1 MATMQ
6 FSAEVFMPVII
17 FSNSN
22 WSIVVLNDFYHP
34 TTVTW
39 CMHLLLAFVLS
50 VRVIMKRPATG
61 VALAW
66 LLVINAIPCL
76 GVLVYL
82 LIGERRISRSRL
94 QTIRQLQ
101 SDYAQVVEHAVHEG
115 LVDVNWDKHSD
126 VAQSMGLLGWRMVG
140 SPTVCGSSYEL
151 LGGTLNILRRIAND
165 IDEAQHSVLMEFYI
179 WNPGGLADE
188 VLAAVIRAQNRG
200 VQCCLLIDAVGA
212 RPWWKGSQPDELR
225 AVGVELRPALPVGFF
240 RTLVGRSDLRL
251 HRKIVVID
259 SEVSWTGSM
268 NLVDPRFFKQDRGV
282 GEWVDAM
289 VRLQGSVVSPL
300 AATMIGDWIL
310 EGDDSLSELVS
321 RHQLHLVD
329 PTGTADIQVIP
340 SGPGETN
347 DGLLQMILTMI
358 NGAREELVLTTPY
371 LVPDESLLRAIRGAS
386 ARGVKVQVIV
396 PEKVD
401 SIMTRY
407 ASRSYYEDL
416 LHAGVELYLYRE
428 GLLHTKS
435 ITIDGQI
442 SMFGTVNFDMRSL
455 WLNYEVA
462 LFVYD
467 CGFAGKLRE
476 LQQTYLDSSEQIDHE
491 VWSKR
496 PFGKQLLENTLR
508 LLSPLL

>member
-1 MATMQ
+1 M
-6 FSAEVFMPVII
+6 
-17 FSNSN
+17 
-22 WSIVVLNDFYHP
+22 LNYLYHP
-34 TTVTW
+34 TTTMWIIHMVF
-39 CMHLLLAFVLS
+39 AFILS
-50 VRVIMKRPATG
+50 VRVVMKRPGTG

-66 LLVINAIPCL
+66 LLVINAIPIFGEL
-76 GVLVYL
+76 IYL
-82 LIGERRISRSRL
+82 LIGERRISWSRR
-94 QTIRQLQ
+94 QRIRQLRA
-101 SDYAQVVEHAVHEG
+101 DYSEVIEHAVHQG
-115 LVDVNWDKHSD
+115 LLVVDWEKHGEL
-126 VAQSMGLLGWRMVG
+126 AKSMGQLGWQLVG
-140 SPTVCGSSYEL
+140 SPTVCGSTYEL
-151 LGGTLNILRRIAND
+151 FGETDDILRRISRD
-165 IDEAQHSVLMEFYI
+165 IDGAQRSVLMEFYI
-179 WNPGGLADE
+179 WGNGGLADE
-188 VLAAVIRAQNRG
+188 VLAAVIRAQERG

-212 RPWWKGSQPDELR
+212 RPWWKGNQPAKLR
-225 AVGVELRPALPVGFF
+225 AAGVELRPALPVGLF

-268 NLVDPRFFKQDRGV
+268 NLVDPKFFKQNIGV

-289 VRLQGSVVSPL
+289 VRLKGSVVSPL

-329 PTGTADIQVIP
+329 SVGAADIQVIP

-386 ARGVKVQVIV
+386 ARGVKVRVIV
-396 PEKVD
+396 PQKVD
-401 SIMTRY
+401 SIMTRF

-416 LHAGVELYLYRE
+416 LSSGVELYLYHD

-435 ITIDGQI
+435 ITVDGYV

-467 CGFAGKLRE
+467 DGFGGKLRD
-476 LQQTYLDSSEQIDHE
+476 LQQAYLDRSDRVDCEL
-491 VWSKR
+491 WAKR
-496 PFGKQLLENTLR
+496 AFGKRLLENTLR

>member
-1 MATMQ
+1 M
-6 FSAEVFMPVII
+6 
-17 FSNSN
+17 
-22 WSIVVLNDFYHP
+22 LNYLYHP

-39 CMHLLLAFVLS
+39 SIHIVFALLLS
-50 VRVIMKRPATG
+50 VRVIMKRPGTG

-66 LLVINAIPCL
+66 LLVINAIPIGGEL
-76 GVLVYL
+76 IYL
-82 LIGERRISRSRL
+82 LIGERRISWSRRAGL
-94 QTIRQLQ
+94 RQLR
-101 SDYAQVVEHAVHEG
+101 SDYAEVIEAAVDEG
-115 LVDVNWDKHSD
+115 LLEVDWEKHGEL
-126 VAQSMGLLGWRMVG
+126 AKSMGQLGWQLVG
-140 SPTVCGSSYEL
+140 SPTVCGSRYEL
-151 LGGTLNILRRIAND
+151 FGETEDILRRISDD
-165 IDEAQHSVLMEFYI
+165 IDGAQRSVLMEFYI
-179 WNPGGLADE
+179 WGSGGLADE
-188 VLAAVIRAQNRG
+188 VLAAVIRAQKRG
-200 VQCCLLIDAVGA
+200 VQCCLLIDSVGA
-212 RPWWKGSQPDELR
+212 RPWWKGKQPAELR
-225 AVGVELRPALPVGFF
+225 AAGVELRPALPVGLF
-240 RTLVGRSDLRL
+240 RTLVGRTDLRL

-268 NLVDPRFFKQDRGV
+268 NLVDPRFFKQDSGV

-300 AATMIGDWIL
+300 AATMIGDWML

-329 PTGTADIQVIP
+329 SGGEADIQVIP
-340 SGPGETN
+340 SGPGESN

-386 ARGVKVQVIV
+386 ARGVKVRVIV
-396 PEKVD
+396 PQKVD

-407 ASRSYYEDL
+407 ASRSYYDDL
-416 LHAGVELYLYRE
+416 LSSGVELYLYRD

-435 ITIDGQI
+435 ITVDGHV

-467 CGFAGKLRE
+467 SGFGKKLRE
-476 LQQTYLDSSEQIDHE
+476 LQQGYLDQSNE
-491 VWSKR
+491 VDRESWAKR
-496 PFGKQLLENTLR
+496 SFGKQLLENTLR
-508 LLSPLL
+508 LVSPLL